1 MPSTLRR
8 NAAMLR
14 VEEVHGE
21 RLEILIPRLINALG
35 FQGAATELGISKS
48 TMNYWCLKLGVV
60 RQTVALV
67 PGERLEIRGKPRIEE
82 D

>member
-1 MPSTLRR
+1 MPSTLRK

-21 RLEILIPRLINALG
+21 RLEILLPRLINDKGIA
-35 FQGAATELGISKS
+35 ATATELGISKS
-48 TMNYWCLKLGVV
+48 SVNYWCMKLGIIRQKVV
-60 RQTVALV
+60 LV
-67 PGERLEIRGKPRIEE
+67 PGERVEVRGRPRIEG

>member
-1 MPSTLRR
+1 MPSTLRK
-8 NAAMLR
+8 NPAMQR

-35 FQGAATELGISKS
+35 IQGAATELGISKS
-48 TMNYWCLKLGVV
+48 TLNYWCLKLGVV

-67 PGERLEIRGKPRIEE
+67 PGERVEIRGRPRLEE